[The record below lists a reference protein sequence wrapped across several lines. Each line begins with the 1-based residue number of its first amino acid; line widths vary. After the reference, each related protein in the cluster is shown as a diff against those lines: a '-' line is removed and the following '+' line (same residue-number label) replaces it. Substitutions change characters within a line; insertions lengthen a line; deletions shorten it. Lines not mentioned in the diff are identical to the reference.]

1 MTHIKKKLLLI
12 ILLIITAVLVISEI
26 GKEASYLD
34 TIKNK
39 ISAETKFKIKKYLL
53 PYKTI
58 NSLEEKIKVIENTPL
73 NLELRTKE
81 KQEKIVFR
89 GNRKINIFNDEK
101 KLKIFT
107 NVDQILAGINRKTPG
122 SAYLEFFQDKLILS
136 SSAGIIAYTNNIDDE
151 NITFNQIKNNLNS
164 VVNFESFKKQK
175 MREAFSIKDLL
186 VFNNKIFVSY
196 TNEVQNNCWNTSIA
210 YAEMNLIE
218 LDFKILFEPKEC
230 IPEESELNEFNAHQ
244 SGGRMVSYDN
254 DHILFTTGEYR
265 LRWKAQ
271 DKKSIFGKIL
281 KININERNY
290 EIISMG
296 HRNPQGLTFDKKN
309 NLILATEHGPRGGDE
324 INLFKPK
331 IDKIINFGWPISS
344 YGEHYND
351 EKKNEKKYELYPL
364 KKSHKNYGFVEPL
377 KYFVPSIGI
386 SEITMYDEKKY
397 IFSSMR
403 SKNLYTLTLNED
415 NSLKKID
422 TIVIGERIRDLIYKK
437 EQKKIILFLEDTAS
451 IGIIENYRD

>member
-1 MTHIKKKLLLI
+1 MTYIKKKLLLI

-26 GKEASYLD
+26 GKEASYLEF
-34 TIKNK
+34 IKNK

-58 NSLEEKIKVIENTPL
+58 NSLEEIIKVIENTPL

-107 NVDQILAGINRKTPG
+107 NVDQILAGINRRTPG

-136 SSAGIIAYTNNIDDE
+136 SSSGIIAYSNNIDDE

-164 VVNFESFKKQK
+164 IVNFESFKKQK
-175 MREAFSIKDLL
+175 MRQAFSIKDLL

-196 TNEVQNNCWNTSIA
+196 TNEVKNNCWNTSIA

-218 LDFKILFEPKEC
+218 LNFKILFEPKEC

-351 EKKNEKKYELYPL
+351 EKINEKKYELYPL

-451 IGIIENYRD
+451 IGIIENYKD